1 MMKRVVIL
9 LAAALIAAALAP
21 SVFALDSG
29 WDIPYSD
36 DVDWRKFANDNIT
49 LNVYNWGEYI
59 SVDTGEGEFDVNA
72 EFEKLTGIKVNYS
85 NFASNEELYA
95 KLKSGGATYDVI
107 IPSDYMVSRLIRE
120 DMLEKLDFSNIPNF
134 RYIMESHKNPVYDPT
149 NEYSVPYMW
158 QRVGIIYNETM
169 VDPEDDLETWD
180 ILWNEKYAKNI
191 LMFSNSRDAF
201 GVACKKLGYS
211 MNTTDENELRE
222 AAEAL
227 KDQNL
232 LVQAYVMDEIYD
244 KMGGGEAALAPY
256 YAGDALVMMED
267 NPDLHIVFPREGTN
281 LFDDAM
287 CVPKGAKNKAA
298 AELYINF
305 VTETLVSRENS
316 LFIGYATPQQKSY
329 EAMDEEQRE
338 NTVIYPTPEMTEN
351 DEVYVALPDSAT
363 KLMDSLWTNIL
374 SETNVSPW
382 MTPLLLAAAIGLTVF
397 INVRRQVRKHR
408 RAEVK

>member
-1 MMKRVVIL
+1 MKRLIASVS
-9 LAAALIAAALAP
+9 AALMISALLTPA
-21 SVFALDSG
+21 VFALDSG

-36 DVDWRKFANDNIT
+36 FDWRRYANDNIT
-49 LNVYNWGEYI
+49 INVYNWGEYI
-59 SVDTGEGEFDVNA
+59 SLDTGEGEFDVNA

-95 KLKSGGATYDVI
+95 KLKSGGATYDII
-107 IPSDYMVSRLIRE
+107 IPSDYMVSRLIKE
-120 DMLEKLDFSNIPNF
+120 NMLEKLDFSNIPN
-134 RYIMESHKNPVYDPT
+134 YQNIMESHKNPVYDPT

-158 QRVGIIYNETM
+158 QRICLIYNETM
-169 VDPEDDLETWD
+169 VDPDDDLETWD
-180 ILWNEKYAKNI
+180 ILWNEKYANNI

-201 GVACKKLGYS
+201 GIACKKLGFS
-211 MNTTDENELRE
+211 MNTTDEKELIE

-227 KDQNL
+227 KDQKL

-256 YAGDALVMMED
+256 YAGDAKVMMED
-267 NPDLHIVFPREGTN
+267 NPDLKVVFPREGTN

-287 CVPKGAKNKAA
+287 CIPKGAKNKAA
-298 AELYINF
+298 AEFYINF

-316 LFIGYATPQQKSY
+316 LFIGYATPNQLSY
-329 EAMDEEQRE
+329 EALDEEIQSD
-338 NTVIYPTPEMTEN
+338 TVIYPSEGMTDN
-351 DEVYVALPDSAT
+351 DEVYIALPEATT

-382 MTPLLLAAAIGLTVF
+382 MTPLLLICVLGLTIF
-397 INVRRQVRKHR
+397 INVRRQIKKHR
-408 RAEVK
+408 KSEAK

>member
-1 MMKRVVIL
+1 MKRTVLI
-9 LAAALIAAALAP
+9 IAAVLTLS
-21 SVFALDSG
+21 SVLPAASFALDSG

-36 DVDWRKFANDNIT
+36 FDWRRYANDNIT

-107 IPSDYMVSRLIRE
+107 IPSDYMVSRLIKE
-120 DMLEKLDFSNIPNF
+120 NMLEKLDFSNIPNYQ
-134 RYIMESHKNPVYDPT
+134 YIMESHKNPVYDPT

-158 QRVGIIYNETM
+158 QRVCLIYNETM
-169 VDPEDDLETWD
+169 VDPEDDLESWD
-180 ILWNEKYAKNI
+180 ILWNEKYANNI

-201 GVACKKLGYS
+201 GIACKKLGFS
-211 MNTTDENELRE
+211 MNTTDENELVA

-227 KDQNL
+227 KDQKL

-267 NPDLHIVFPREGTN
+267 NPDLNVVFPREGTN
-281 LFDDAM
+281 LFDDAL
-287 CVPKGAKNKAA
+287 CIPKGAKNKAA
-298 AELYINF
+298 AEFYINF

-316 LFIGYATPQQKSY
+316 LFIGYATPQQLSY
-329 EAMDEEQRE
+329 EAMDDETKE
-338 NTVIYPTPEMTEN
+338 NTVIYPTDEMIEN
-351 DEVYVALPDSAT
+351 DEIYVALPDSAT

-382 MTPLLLAAAIGLTVF
+382 MTPLLLAVVLGLTVF
-397 INVRRQVRKHR
+397 INVRRQIKKKR
-408 RAEVK
+408 RADTK

>member
-1 MMKRVVIL
+1 MKRLSVIL
-9 LAAALIAAALAP
+9 SCVIILSALMPL
-21 SVFALDSG
+21 SSFALDSG

-36 DVDWRKFANDNIT
+36 FDWQRLADQNIT

-107 IPSDYMVSRLIRE
+107 IPSDYMVSRLIKE
-120 DMLEKLDFSNIPNF
+120 GMLEKLDFSNIPNF
-134 RYIMESHKNPVYDPT
+134 EHIMESHKYPVYDPT

-158 QRVGIIYNETM
+158 QRICIIYNTTM

-180 ILWNEKYAKNI
+180 ILWNEKYANNI

-201 GVACKKLGYS
+201 ALACKKLGYS
-211 MNTTDENELRE
+211 MNTESESELTA

-227 KDQNL
+227 KDQKM

-267 NPDLHIVFPREGTN
+267 NPDLDVVFPREGTN
-281 LFDDAM
+281 LFDDAL
-287 CVPKGAKNKAA
+287 CIPKGAKNKEA

-316 LFIGYATPQQKSY
+316 LFIGYATPQQLSY
-329 EAMDEEQRE
+329 EAMDDETKE
-338 NTVIYPTPEMTEN
+338 NTVIYPTPDMIEN
-351 DEVYVALPDSAT
+351 DEVYVALSDTAT

-374 SETNVSPW
+374 SETNISPW
-382 MTPLLLAAAIGLTVF
+382 MTPVLLVAVLGLTVF
-397 INVRRQVRKHR
+397 INVRRQVKKHR
-408 RAEVK
+408 KSEAK